1 MWILKLYKNKL
12 KKRKE
17 KAGRIALCSHPP
29 LSHFLFMK
37 KIWQKKLVS
46 IKYVRD
52 KCKLVGCSKTQG
64 NEPWTQNPQTT
75 PILRKDL
82 EKKRTTTLTFIIFEE
97 QNTFLGNKNNS
108 FFVKGVSRKHF
119 LFEDLDLF

>member
-29 LSHFLFMK
+29 LSHFLFMQ

-46 IKYVRD
+46 VKYVRD

-82 EKKRTTTLTFIIFEE
+82 EKKKDYHVNFYYFWRTKHIFGK
-97 QNTFLGNKNNS
+97 QK
-108 FFVKGVSRKHF
+108 
-119 LFEDLDLF
+119 

>member
-17 KAGRIALCSHPP
+17 KAGRIALCTHPP
-29 LSHFLFMK
+29 LSHFLFMQ

-46 IKYVRD
+46 VKYVRD
-52 KCKLVGCSKTQG
+52 KCKLVGSSKTQG
-64 NEPWTQNPQTT
+64 NEPWTQNPHTT